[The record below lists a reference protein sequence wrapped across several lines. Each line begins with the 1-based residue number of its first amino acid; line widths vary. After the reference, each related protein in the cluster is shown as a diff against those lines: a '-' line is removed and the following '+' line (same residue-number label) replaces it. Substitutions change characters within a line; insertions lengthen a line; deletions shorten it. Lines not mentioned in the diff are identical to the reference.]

1 MGKAT
6 EYIISLVKKRVK
18 EDGVV
23 VWYDPASDY
32 GPVVDELEKSGL
44 AVLRFDG
51 SFIRLKRELEPYL
64 EFVGADGTP
73 KHDCGVPPRLLV
85 YLPLE
90 RRETDYALIEAD
102 CAGAILEPGS
112 TEPACNTRLRGI
124 AEQVFKTISPDQFN
138 QIARKVDEGVY
149 KLDDLDKIKTPD
161 NFQTLTLIYDTTNT
175 DEIMLRFLASVDKDI
190 VITEKQALEELR
202 TLFEVSAGL
211 TLETV
216 KNPATF
222 RTLARKEL
230 LAADLILQFTG
241 DGFPEALREI
251 PIPSEDIHREK
262 VKELARFWR
271 NRKDLRDSYKT
282 AAEEVER
289 ELHLPSVKMAAEL
302 LESIE
307 TFPAIERL
315 LQIYAESLIIDGKV
329 EPAGELATGRK
340 SSFWSIEYPVNGLCW
355 ALLELAAGLLLRSG
369 RIREELKSGS
379 RNLSDLFTDYTG
391 GDNPWALLDT
401 EYRHLER
408 QYENFD
414 LHPGR
419 EHEGLEKVMAKCR
432 KAYAETVCLCAEA
445 LTSAVEQHGIHP
457 DDIPLQI
464 LTFSRSISALMGSSG
479 KTAYILVDSLRYEM
493 GKEVAEGLSGDF
505 EVEVLPA
512 VGQLPGITAVG
523 MSALLPGAEDGLKV
537 APGKGG
543 KIVVSIGDAVLGDRS
558 ARIAYLKD
566 KLGIEPF
573 VCRLKDLQKPSR
585 QKREEI
591 KNSGFILVT
600 SQEIDIW
607 GESADGDVEVRGYM
621 DEVIDK
627 LRKCV
632 RRLAGL
638 GVTDIVI
645 AADHGHLFGDAMEG
659 GMKMDPPGG
668 ETIDLHRRVW
678 IGRGGKVGEGYIRL
692 NAGQIGLGGD
702 LEYAF
707 PRSLTCFKAG
717 GSLTYMHGGISF
729 QEMIVP
735 VVVLKTKEIK
745 SEEIDTAAVKLD
757 PARPEVTTRFFSIT
771 ATYVQKGFFGSDSI
785 RVKIMVKAGRKE
797 VGRTAMAAYGFE
809 DSTGEINLERDKPNP
824 ITIMLTEPEGV
835 TDVSIQVLD
844 ASSLVKLGSVKK
856 LPVSLS
862 I

>member
-6 EYIISLVKKRVK
+6 DYIILLVKNRVK
-18 EDGVV
+18 EDGIV

-32 GPVVDELEKSGL
+32 GPVVEKLEKSGL

-64 EFVGADGTP
+64 EFVGEDGTP
-73 KHDCGVPPRLLV
+73 KHDCGVPARLLV
-85 YLPLE
+85 YLPIE

-124 AEQVFKTISPDQFN
+124 AEQVFKTISPDQLN

-175 DEIMLRFLASVDKDI
+175 DEIMLQFLASADKDGL
-190 VITEKQALEELR
+190 ITEKQALEELR
-202 TLFEVSAGL
+202 TLFEAAAGL

-216 KNPATF
+216 KNPATL

-230 LAADLILQFTG
+230 LAADLILQFPG
-241 DGFPEALREI
+241 SDFPEALREI
-251 PIPSEDIHREK
+251 PIPSEDVHREK
-262 VKELARFWR
+262 VKELAQFWR
-271 NRKDLRDSYKT
+271 DRKDLRDAYKIS
-282 AAEEVER
+282 AEEVEM

-302 LESIE
+302 LGSIE
-307 TFPAIERL
+307 TFPVIERL

-329 EPAGELATGRK
+329 ESSGDLATGRK

-369 RIREELKSGS
+369 RIRKELKAGSG
-379 RNLSDLFTDYTG
+379 NLSDLFIGYTG
-391 GDNPWALLDT
+391 GDDPWALLDT

-414 LHPGR
+414 LYPGR
-419 EHEGLEKVMAKCR
+419 EHEGLEKVMVKCR
-432 KAYAETVCLCAEA
+432 KAYAETVRLCAEA
-445 LTSAVEQHGIHP
+445 LTFAAERYRLHP
-457 DDIPLQI
+457 NDIPLQI
-464 LTFSRSISALMGSSG
+464 LTFSRQISPLMESSG
-479 KTAYILVDSLRYEM
+479 KTAYIMVDSLRYEM
-493 GKEVAEGLSGDF
+493 GIELSEGLSGDF

-523 MSALLPGAEDGLKV
+523 MAALLPGAENGLR
-537 APGKGG
+537 ADPGKGG
-543 KIVVSIGDAVLGDRS
+543 KLMVSIGDVPLADRS

-566 KLGIEPF
+566 KLGIKPA
-573 VCRLKDLQKPSR
+573 VCKLKELQKPTR

-591 KNSGFILVT
+591 KNSDFILVT

-668 ETIDLHRRVW
+668 ETIELHRRVW
-678 IGRGGKVGEGYIRL
+678 IGRGGQAGEGYIRL
-692 NAGQIGLGGD
+692 GAGQIGLGGA
-702 LEYAF
+702 LEYTF
-707 PRSLTCFKAG
+707 PRSLACFKAG
-717 GSLTYMHGGISF
+717 GSLTYMHGGISC

-745 SEEIDTAAVKLD
+745 SEELDTAAVKLE
-757 PARPEVTTRFFSIT
+757 PARPEVTTRFFSVT
-771 ATYVQKGFFGSDSI
+771 ATYIQEGFFGSDSI

-797 VGRTAMAAYGFE
+797 VGRPAMAAYGFE
-809 DSTGEINLERDKPNP
+809 ESTGEINLERDRPNP

-835 TDVSIQVLD
+835 TDVSIQALD